1 MNILTTNSDISTEHN
16 NCQFIRVR
24 DILNLFPCHT
34 FAFVW
39 DSTDPVSS
47 HILILNCDTD
57 GNYPISTLSEVF
69 LNSIVEDIA
78 ANLSDH
84 NRINADLLIEIRDGY
99 DKFWEHTDESL
110 EEDAKEASISDTA
123 ITESYIGD

>member
-1 MNILTTNSDISTEHN
+1 MNILTKDFGESTERN
-16 NCQFIRVR
+16 NCRSIRVR

-47 HILILNCDTD
+47 HILTLNCDID

-84 NRINADLLIEIRDGY
+84 DRINADLLIEIRDGY
-99 DKFWEHTDESL
+99 NKFWEYADEPL
-110 EEDAKEASISDTA
+110 EEDAKEASIPDTA
-123 ITESYIGD
+123 ITEPYIGD